1 MILTHHGINSLGRGE
16 EYPDEAY
23 DFDMADIKRIFPAAD
38 ENSGITLGAVITPTR
53 NIVVDSYAWFAYQ
66 QERNNWNPAVGIYET
81 DMSIT
86 EHYAQNLTKVWG
98 STSNDRISVT
108 NNVFELNGKQ
118 WDKILVTLP
127 QAITLEAGKTYTFFT
142 RKNRYARAEGAAED
156 VYVVP
161 GKTQSAFIYY
171 GWSIPDQNYIMDG
184 PGTMPAVYLE
194 INNQPYN
201 Q

>member
-1 MILTHHGINSLGRGE
+1 MILTHHGINSFAKRE
-16 EYPDEAY
+16 DYPEEAY

-38 ENSGITLGAVITPTR
+38 ENRGVTLGAVITPTHDITV
-53 NIVVDSYAWFAYQ
+53 NNYAWLAYQ
-66 QERNNWNPAVGIYET
+66 QNRSNWNPAVGIYET

-86 EHYAQNLTKVWG
+86 EHYAQNLKKLWG
-98 STSNDRISVT
+98 SASNDGISVAK
-108 NNVFELNGKQ
+108 NIFELNGKQ

-127 QAITLEAGKTYTFFT
+127 QPVILRAGETYTIFT
-142 RKNRYARAEGAAED
+142 RKNRYANANGSAED
-156 VYVVP
+156 VYVLP
-161 GKTQSAFIYY
+161 GKTQSAFIYF

-184 PGTMPAVYLE
+184 PGLMPAVYLE